1 MHCGSKDGA
10 RGLAPAGSHSQ
21 AAPHCPP
28 IRRGGNRVSVP
39 NGTFSPSSRFFC
51 VSWTFG
57 PGLIKNR
64 AAHIRRRMLVALAA
78 FALFFWFAP
87 FLGQIALRAFTTD
100 SVVQDWK
107 AEFERLD
114 GIFPREAA
122 NEARRLEIIRK
133 LRQRGIPVDEGL
145 DESIDHKMTP
155 YTILVRGC
163 QDWERLL
170 GW

>member
-1 MHCGSKDGA
+1 
-10 RGLAPAGSHSQ
+10 
-21 AAPHCPP
+21 
-28 IRRGGNRVSVP
+28 
-39 NGTFSPSSRFFC
+39 
-51 VSWTFG
+51 
-57 PGLIKNR
+57 
-64 AAHIRRRMLVALAA
+64 MLVALAA

-100 SVVQDWK
+100 SVVQDGK

-114 GIFPREAA
+114 GIFPRESA
-122 NEARRLEIIRK
+122 NEARRLEIIRN

-155 YTILVRGC
+155 YTIFVRVC

>member
-1 MHCGSKDGA
+1 MLCGSKDGA

-28 IRRGGNRVSVP
+28 IRSGGNRVSVP

-64 AAHIRRRMLVALAA
+64 AAHIRRRVLVALAA

-87 FLGQIALRAFTTD
+87 FLGQIAVRAFTTA

-145 DESIDHKMTP
+145 DESIDHKMTS
-155 YTILVRGC
+155 YTIFVRGC
-163 QDWERLL
+163 QDWERLF